1 MTAREVASL
10 ALYTLL
16 VAVAVYAMGL
26 YAIARGL

>member
-1 MTAREVASL
+1 MTAREVTAV
-10 ALYTLL
+10 ALYTVL